1 MKNQPGITMVA
12 VATQDT
18 VYEEREVKKIE
29 RVPHTTVTLTITM
42 TPERA
47 KLLRRLSADCAGVA
61 AQAAVNYYGGA
72 YDEYCATLE
81 TVDIAL
87 SRAGVRTY

>member
-1 MKNQPGITMVA
+1 MRNQPGITMVA

-29 RVPHTTVTLTITM
+29 RVPHTAVTLTITM

-47 KLLRRLSADCAGVA
+47 RLLRRMMCDCKFVTAKRAADL
-61 AQAAVNYYGGA
+61 YGGA

-81 TVDIAL
+81 TVNIAL
-87 SRAGVRTY
+87 SRAGVRVY